1 MEIHLEELQHDDDSL
16 DNEWL
21 CNKKEGKGYYVTNWW
36 VPLFPINS
44 WGCTAKKG
52 FTFHPDVI
60 KEVFAWQF
68 LSHDLKQFKVVDY
81 QSNPGKSFFSKCFS
95 LIFFR
100 VPKSLIFTAL
110 ISLKWTSY
118 SSQPKP
124 SRCSNIKKKFKV
136 CWVCSLKYY
145 RGWDKNSSMN
155 SKFIFKN
162 DD

>member
-1 MEIHLEELQHDDDSL
+1 MS
-16 DNEWL
+16 
-21 CNKKEGKGYYVTNWW
+21 V
-36 VPLFPINS
+36 FFSINS

-60 KEVFAWQF
+60 KEGFAWQF

-81 QSNPGKSFFSKCFS
+81 QSNPGKSFFTLWF
-95 LIFFR
+95 LFPTMFLWFFFR

-124 SRCSNIKKKFKV
+124 SRCTNIKKKFKV

>member
-1 MEIHLEELQHDDDSL
+1 MTNESWSAKWRIMYEKWLLELMVLVWHM
-16 DNEWL
+16 
-21 CNKKEGKGYYVTNWW
+21 KV
-36 VPLFPINS
+36 
-44 WGCTAKKG
+44 
-52 FTFHPDVI
+52 
-60 KEVFAWQF
+60 
-68 LSHDLKQFKVVDY
+68 DLKVTKRVWKMTPWVDDF
-81 QSNPGKSFFSKCFS
+81 QTVWLLTPHHIFLWF
-95 LIFFR
+95 FFR
-100 VPKSLIFTAL
+100 VPKFLTLIFTAL

-124 SRCSNIKKKFKV
+124 SRCTNIKKKFKV